1 MKTNDTCDVL
11 RRGGSCYLLD
21 LRLLKLRSQTH
32 HWKLEAGD
40 LKTKHTHTHTQTN
53 KNKPEVLHISETVEP
68 ENWGKELDWPVWYRA
83 EQFTKCLHIQT
94 VLFVAYTFLF
104 SG

>member
-1 MKTNDTCDVL
+1 MKTNDTCDML
-11 RRGGSCYLLD
+11 RRGGSCYLSD

-32 HWKLEAGD
+32 HWKLEGGD
-40 LKTKHTHTHTQTN
+40 LKTKHTHTHTHTQ
-53 KNKPEVLHISETVEP
+53 KKPEVLHISETMEP

-83 EQFTKCLHIQT
+83 EQFTKFLHIQT